1 MSLRASRAPAGRK
14 GRQAGGLA
22 RRSSG
27 LPSSRARF
35 DARAAQVRRR
45 PWVLAAGLVVSLA
58 LVAGGVWLVEFS
70 PVLVVR
76 SVRVEGVPNS
86 QVARIMARA
95 AVPMGEPLAK
105 ADTDAI
111 ARRVI
116 ATAVLAKVTVSR
128 SYPSTIVISASLR
141 VPVLAVKD
149 PQGLVQ
155 VVDAQGVAYAT
166 VSKAPKG
173 VPLVNTH
180 ESPSSTESMRAALT
194 VLKTL
199 SPNQRTKV
207 SKVSVLGPNMVTLE
221 LGGVS
226 VIWGDGS
233 EPQLKVKVMTALL
246 RQKDV
251 ETIDVSAPRSPVI
264 R

>member
-1 MSLRASRAPAGRK
+1 
-14 GRQAGGLA
+14 
-22 RRSSG
+22 
-27 LPSSRARF
+27 
-35 DARAAQVRRR
+35 
-45 PWVLAAGLVVSLA
+45 LVVALA

-70 PVLVVR
+70 PVLVTR
-76 SVRVEGVPNS
+76 SVRVEGVPKS
-86 QVARIMARA
+86 QVAKIVAQA
-95 AVPMGEPLAK
+95 DVPMGTPLAK
-105 ADTDAI
+105 IDTEAI

-116 ATAVLAKVTVSR
+116 GTAVLAKVTVSR
-128 SYPSTIVISASLR
+128 SYPSTVVISASLR

-166 VSKAPKG
+166 VSEAPKG
-173 VPLVNTH
+173 VPLVNTL
-180 ESPSSTESMRAALT
+180 ENPSSAESMRSALT

-199 SPNQRTKV
+199 SPEQRTHV
-207 SKVSVLGPNMVTLE
+207 SKVSVLGPNMVTLM
-221 LGGVS
+221 LSGVS
-226 VIWGDGS
+226 VVWGDGS

-246 RQKDV
+246 RQKKV

>member
-1 MSLRASRAPAGRK
+1 
-14 GRQAGGLA
+14 
-22 RRSSG
+22 
-27 LPSSRARF
+27 
-35 DARAAQVRRR
+35 
-45 PWVLAAGLVVSLA
+45 VLGAGLVVALA

-70 PVLVVR
+70 PVLVTR
-76 SVRVEGVPNS
+76 SVRVEGVPGG
-86 QVARIMARA
+86 QVAKIVARA
-95 AVPMGEPLAK
+95 AVPMGRPLAK

-149 PQGLVQ
+149 PQGHVQ

-166 VSKAPKG
+166 VSQAPEG
-173 VPLVNTH
+173 VPLVNTL
-180 ESPSSTESMRAALT
+180 ESPSSTASMRAALG

-199 SPNQRTKV
+199 SPKQRTRV
-207 SKVSVLGPNMVTLE
+207 SKVSVLGPNMVMLK
-221 LGGVS
+221 LSGVS
-226 VIWGDGS
+226 VVWGDGS

-246 RQKDV
+246 KQKNV